1 MAVYDIY
8 GNAVESGSSAASGA
22 KRIDTRTICHQGYHA
37 NAEANTRS
45 AFVDAYRNGF
55 SVVETDIQMT
65 SDGVMVI
72 SHDAV
77 SVTFEEWKTSDERL
91 TFAEFLDLMKYLN
104 MEFYLDGKTGMGSHK
119 ETIYAEVVKR
129 GLLDKATFTGTLSGM
144 HTVDANARCASL
156 IGNLGSDLSGYRE
169 GQVLY
174 CNYVNVTA
182 EEAQNAIDNGFT
194 LEVYT
199 LSTAG
204 NLLNFVSRVPQ
215 ASRFCTDNISV
226 DSVFVNNA

>member
-1 MAVYDIY
+1 MGVYDIY
-8 GNAVESGSSAASGA
+8 GNSVEANSSVTTET

-37 NAEANTRS
+37 NAEANTKS

-55 SVVETDIQMT
+55 SIVETDIQMT
-65 SDGVMVI
+65 SDSVMVI

-77 SVTFEEWKTSDERL
+77 STTYEEWKTSDERL

-104 MEFYLDGKTGMGSHK
+104 MEFYLDGKSGMGSHK

-129 GLLDKATFTGTLSGM
+129 GLLGKATFTGSLSDM
-144 HTVDANARCASL
+144 YSMDANARCASL
-156 IGNLGSDLSGYRE
+156 IGNLGSDLSGYPD
-169 GQVLY
+169 GQILY

-199 LSTAG
+199 LSTEG
-204 NLLNFVSRVPQ
+204 NFLNFVSNVPH
-215 ASRFCTDNISV
+215 ATRFCTDNISV
-226 DSVFVNNA
+226 DAVFAKNA